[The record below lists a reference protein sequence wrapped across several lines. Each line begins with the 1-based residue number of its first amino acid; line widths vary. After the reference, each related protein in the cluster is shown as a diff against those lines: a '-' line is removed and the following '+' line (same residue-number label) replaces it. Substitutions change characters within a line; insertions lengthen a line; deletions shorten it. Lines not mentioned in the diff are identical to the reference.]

1 MNDGEKQKN
10 SIEPGER
17 SEKSELKQLESDFV
31 DDSRGEDIEIETPE
45 ERMEK
50 ISQAKAKVKESYK
63 KNDTEKPIS
72 IGAEIVEEKSLPQEQ
87 MSSTKRGI
95 LSKYDATERSRVDR
109 IKSGFNESD
118 YYKDTCEKEQI
129 ASRPST
135 FTKAVR
141 LIADRLG
148 IKTKKGEERREREAM
163 YVALSEHHEEEVAK
177 KRAYEEREK
186 AEALE
191 RERRSAEDEA
201 KKARREEE
209 ALASDMAWARHE
221 LDDNKRDRLKKQRIQ
236 EMVERDLNSR
246 LLTVDNLET
255 EVLSENPEVQKRLIS
270 FRKHT
275 IPVYD
280 LKGLPFSLLSTAVD
294 YRRGSSPDVRSAETH
309 KRIMKNPWIWGLR
322 RDEVEKGG
330 WFFAGDGH
338 AMGDTICTSYWNSER
353 NINSH
358 WPGELIY
365 GFENVR
371 ADSVIEICS
380 MDGSTGSMSGCDEV
394 GSFGPDIINSLEDDS
409 APNNYN
415 EVTLRRYSEN
425 GMPKRPD
432 YIIVENGII
441 TKAVLRSAA
450 FFGIPIVNVERSV
463 YEEKA
468 EKRGEELLA
477 SISENDTY
485 EEMNG
490 KIKELLTMSRF
501 KSAYRTLYTIGRNN
515 NDDIPWN
522 GIKPTPLEKRCFEV
536 SKMELLKRLDF
547 IRDVL
552 EEATRNIESATERG
566 LPMEQGFPG
575 FEYFSVSIMDVQ
587 KNLVRTENK
596 DKYSFNMEPGN
607 CNCIDIMFKTKGSS
621 RDVKTAVLDGK
632 RIYKAEEVDPVTM
645 KEYLE
650 NGDSSFYDALEPV
663 VLRYFEAVRKNKE
676 SMGDK
681 A

>member
-1 MNDGEKQKN
+1 MNSGEKQKN

-109 IKSGFNESD
+109 IKSGFNESY

-177 KRAYEEREK
+177 NRAYEEREK

-191 RERRSAEDEA
+191 RERRS
-201 KKARREEE
+201 ARREEE

-255 EVLSENPEVQKRLIS
+255 EVLSENPEVQKRS
-270 FRKHT
+270 VPFEGVD
-275 IPVYD
+275 IPIYD
-280 LKGLPFSLLSTAVD
+280 LRGLPCSLLSTAID
-294 YRRGSSPDVRSAETH
+294 YRSLGKPGEIGTETF
-309 KRIMKNPWIWGLR
+309 KKILEDPSFWVKR
-322 RDEVEKGG
+322 RDEAEKESGWLTRNADTMGG
-330 WFFAGDGH
+330 
-338 AMGDTICTSYWNSER
+338 TISASYWNTER
-353 NINSH
+353 NITNH
-358 WPGELIY
+358 ETGKLVY
-365 GFENVR
+365 GFENVQ
-371 ADSVIEICS
+371 ADSIIRITIK
-380 MDGSTGSMSGCDEV
+380 DGGTNVTDGTGETVVES
-394 GSFGPDIINSLEDDS
+394 PDAIKELEDAS
-409 APNNYN
+409 ALDVYN
-415 EVTLRRYSEN
+415 EVVLRRYSEN

-432 YIIVENGII
+432 YIIIENGII
-441 TKAVLRSAA
+441 TEESLRHAKY
-450 FFGIPIVNVERSV
+450 FGIPIVNVDRLV
-463 YEEKA
+463 YEKKA

-485 EEMNG
+485 EEMDG
-490 KIKELLTMSRF
+490 KIEELLTMSRF
-501 KSAYRTLYTIGRNN
+501 KSVYRTLDTIGRND

-522 GIKPTPLEKRCFEV
+522 GINPTPLEKRCFEV

-547 IRDVL
+547 IKSVL

-566 LPMEQGFPG
+566 LPMEQGFPR
-575 FEYFSVSIMDVQ
+575 FEQFFIFIQDVQ
-587 KNLVRTENK
+587 KQLCRSEDRDERDST
-596 DKYSFNMEPGN
+596 YSEPGN
-607 CNCIDIMFKTKGSS
+607 CNWININFKLKGSS
-621 RDVKTAVLDGK
+621 RSMKTKVYDGR
-632 RIYKAEEVDPVTM
+632 RIYKAEELLAKQQITEEDI
-645 KEYLE
+645 E